1 MSGGDHTFVGN
12 TYQQHSGDSLQTF
25 KRLVAASCCKLSS
38 DLSLHHVST
47 NGSLWLIDKCGQH
60 RPIDTGWTY
69 RIKVLSVVNVG
80 KKGTKRGS
88 GAMATAPI
96 SKAPTISTAASS
108 SSSVP
113 APVAVI
119 SEPSDTDNSSDSSSD
134 SSSSSNHRSKK
145 SKKKSKKHAK
155 SKKQVKK
162 DKKAKKQEKRHIK
175 ALLTETGPEKK
186 ARMALTKA
194 RDQALAK
201 VQSSKNKNAEQMV
214 GKLATALAGI
224 TSTIGKD
231 SFDFIPGMIKDPMM
245 DAYTEL
251 QGISA
256 TAVLIVQSEGK
267 SDEEIPDPK
276 AGISH
281 ISQSIERVIANT
293 LSSEPSLHIGQR
305 IIASHTCG

>member
-1 MSGGDHTFVGN
+1 
-12 TYQQHSGDSLQTF
+12 
-25 KRLVAASCCKLSS
+25 
-38 DLSLHHVST
+38 
-47 NGSLWLIDKCGQH
+47 
-60 RPIDTGWTY
+60 
-69 RIKVLSVVNVG
+69 
-80 KKGTKRGS
+80 
-88 GAMATAPI
+88 
-96 SKAPTISTAASS
+96 
-108 SSSVP
+108 
-113 APVAVI
+113 
-119 SEPSDTDNSSDSSSD
+119 
-134 SSSSSNHRSKK
+134 
-145 SKKKSKKHAK
+145 
-155 SKKQVKK
+155 
-162 DKKAKKQEKRHIK
+162 
-175 ALLTETGPEKK
+175 
-186 ARMALTKA
+186 
-194 RDQALAK
+194 
-201 VQSSKNKNAEQMV
+201 MV